1 MSCFLDQDGM
11 EALHTVKQLL
21 LELQAC
27 GRTHPAQNFSGENIE
42 ALVASGAL
50 SPRTAA
56 FIVSPRV
63 RFHGFSPTPIRADT
77 PVLEVAL
84 AGTPGASGLVGFHDG
99 HVEILESNQPPNDQL
114 SATGV
119 SISQGAADIH
129 CAQCGRF
136 LTRAEAPEGPCIPPM
151 EEVIASGAVLVP
163 NFGIF
168 CSQECGTRYEQ
179 SVGKSLFYR
188 NAAGKIDYSS
198 P

>member
-1 MSCFLDQDGM
+1 MSYFLDQDGM
-11 EALHTVKQLL
+11 EALHAVKQLL
-21 LELQAC
+21 LELKAY
-27 GRTHPAQNFSGENIE
+27 GSTHPVQDFSVGNIE
-42 ALVASGAL
+42 ALIASGAL

-56 FIVSPRV
+56 FIASPRV

-84 AGTPGASGLVGFHDG
+84 AGTGASGLVGFRDG

-114 SATGV
+114 SAAGV

-129 CAQCGRF
+129 CVQCGR
-136 LTRAEAPEGPCIPPM
+136 LLARAEAPEGPCIPPM

-163 NFGIF
+163 NFGVF

-188 NAAGKIDYSS
+188 NAAGKIDYYSS